1 MNEAILQLK
10 REFVRYVSH
19 EIRSPLNVVHAGL
32 ELLQADLIVAGA
44 LSSTRSLLKDIY
56 FASSAAID
64 ILNDMLQYEHIDSGT
79 FKLDCTVVS
88 ILQAFAGR
96 MDGFRFLLSTKNISL
111 QIEDLAQVTEYFSPD
126 EGARQSG
133 QALQGVA
140 SLSPSADPSST
151 ISPSSAAPPSPSLVL
166 FMDKFRVEQIIR
178 NLMTNA
184 VKFSPEGGN
193 VTIRFRI
200 NSSDDQHQDQHQQRH
215 MGNLSPETV
224 AGLSSETLTITNS
237 FLRIEIQDSGVGEIL
252 YLLVHILVLSTYIRF
267 YLLRNIYAVGIAVE
281 DQAKIFQQFAQF
293 NRNQLQGGGGSGL
306 GLWICRNLAT
316 FHGGRMV

>member
-1 MNEAILQLK
+1 M
-10 REFVRYVSH
+10 
-19 EIRSPLNVVHAGL
+19 VHAGL

-140 SLSPSADPSST
+140 DPSST

-215 MGNLSPETV
+215 MGDLSPETV

-267 YLLRNIYAVGIAVE
+267 YLLRNMYAVGIAVE